1 MIMND
6 FPENGKPS
14 FRRHMRRFP
23 LLIAGALAL
32 SVSVWLHG
40 NQQSTLMA
48 KEDVLQF
55 LRTAE
60 IIKSEEIGKGLTQ
73 AWRLTLTNGQLT
85 HDASFQAVDIRTQEA
100 GFVGGGRELNFADSF
115 HFNIAAYELAFLLGI
130 DDMVPVTVE
139 REWQGKK
146 GSLSWWL
153 DVKMDEDE
161 RIGSEI
167 MPPDTRSWNAQMHK
181 VRVFSQLIYDT
192 DRHLQNILISE
203 DWRIWMIDFTR
214 AFRTIRKLQDENEL
228 LKCERTLLE
237 RLRKLDRKDVARA
250 VDDHLTKWEI
260 DALMARR
267 KLIVSHF
274 DKRIGK
280 EGESKVLY

>member
-1 MIMND
+1 MND

-23 LLIAGALAL
+23 LLITGTLAL

-115 HFNIAAYELAFLLGI
+115 HFNIAAYELACLLGI